1 MSAPT
6 SSPVPVPTSSP
17 ARGRVLIVDDEPAL
31 LRLLARIL
39 TDAGYGAETAGDGA
53 AASALL
59 RDRQFDVI
67 LSDVHM
73 PGLDGIELLRVVRE
87 RDLDV
92 PVILLTGA
100 PDVETA
106 ARALEYG
113 AFRYLIKK
121 KAVDSEALVKV
132 VQEASRLHEVA
143 RLKRAVLELRGGA
156 WKQPADRVGLEASL
170 DRALGTL
177 WMAFQPIVSIER
189 STVLAYEALL
199 RSDEP
204 TLPNPTVLVDAAER
218 TGRLTELGRIIRAAV
233 AAQVEAAP
241 ADLIFVNLHPREL
254 LDEQLCDPDAPL
266 SRHAGRV
273 VLEVTERAALEEVEG
288 LTARVAR
295 LRELGYRMAL
305 DDLGAGYAGLSSLA
319 RLEPEFVKLDM
330 SLIRD
335 IHRQPVQQ
343 KLVRSVVSMCHDM
356 GKHPIA
362 EGVES
367 AEELAVLRACG
378 CDLLQGYFFA
388 RPGRPFPTPRY
399 G

>member
-1 MSAPT
+1 
-6 SSPVPVPTSSP
+6 V
-17 ARGRVLIVDDEPAL
+17 VDDEPAL
-31 LRLLARIL
+31 LRLLSRIL
-39 TDAGYGAETAGDGA
+39 GDASYLVETAGDGA

-59 RDRQFDVI
+59 RDRQYDVI

-73 PGLDGIELLRVVRE
+73 PGLDGIELLRAVRE

-106 ARALEYG
+106 ARALEFG
-113 AFRYLIKK
+113 AFRYLIKR
-121 KAVDSEALVKV
+121 KAIDAGALVKL
-132 VQEASRLHEVA
+132 VQEAGRLHEVA
-143 RLKRAVLELRGGA
+143 RLKRAVLEARGDA
-156 WKQPADRVGLEASL
+156 WKQPADRVGMEASL
-170 DRALGTL
+170 DRALASL
-177 WMAFQPIVSIER
+177 WMAFQPIVSIGEQK
-189 STVLAYEALL
+189 VLAYEALL
-199 RSDEP
+199 RSDEA

-218 TGRLTELGRIIRAAV
+218 TGRLGELGRLIRAAV
-233 AAQVEAAP
+233 AAQVP
-241 ADLIFVNLHPREL
+241 ACPAELIFVNLHPREL
-254 LDEQLCDPDAPL
+254 LDDQLCDPAAPL
-266 SRHAGRV
+266 SAHASRV
-273 VLEVTERAALEEVEG
+273 VLEVTERATLDEVEG

-335 IHRQPVQQ
+335 IHRAPVQQ
-343 KLVRSVVSMCHDM
+343 KLVRSVVALCHDM
-356 GKHPIA
+356 GKRPIA

-367 AEELAVLRACG
+367 AEELEALRACG